1 MLNEALYIT
10 PIVPQTNPAIFRV
23 RACLVLSYLILSD
36 TWGQQPPSTG
46 GRQQPRSQRSG
57 TSSQQDSLFQ
67 LSAVVYIA
75 SPSLN
80 HSRHQ
85 LRYIVNIASQR
96 LSTLRRN
103 LVLPGDCPQWQPW
116 LPWLFTTKL
125 WISSPVPSR
134 TTRVTS
140 GC

>member
-10 PIVPQTNPAIFRV
+10 PIVPETNPAIFRV
-23 RACLVLSYLILSD
+23 RACPVLSYLILSD
-36 TWGQQPPSTG
+36 TWGQQPPVYGWTAAASVSALGHFLPTG
-46 GRQQPRSQRSG
+46 QSLPTLCSCLHSQ
-57 TSSQQDSLFQ
+57 SLH
-67 LSAVVYIA
+67 Y
-75 SPSLN
+75 
-80 HSRHQ
+80 SRHQ

-103 LVLPGDCPQWQPW
+103 LVLPGHCPQWQPW

-134 TTRVTS
+134 TTRLTS